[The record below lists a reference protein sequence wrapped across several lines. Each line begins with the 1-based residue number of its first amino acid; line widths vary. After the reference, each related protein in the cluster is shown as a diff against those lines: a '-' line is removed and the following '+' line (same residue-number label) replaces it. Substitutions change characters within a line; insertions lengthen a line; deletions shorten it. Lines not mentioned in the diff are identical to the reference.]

1 VKCGEIK
8 RFAHAYIDGEFD
20 SSERVLFEEH
30 LSECDSCREDIQGLA
45 VFGKAVRE
53 RAAAPRLSADARTR
67 ISARVHA
74 EMNRTSKRFFLMPSA
89 AAAAVV
95 MALGA
100 FFLYQGWQ
108 APNQL
113 SHIVDESIAAHEAS
127 LPSEVEGSGEAIKG
141 YLASKEEVAP
151 EPPLQESEE
160 TRLLGVRLT
169 RIGKSKALLYRYLH
183 NGRNISVVQLPKTRS
198 NNADLPGPTS
208 KEPARVVFTGARNG
222 HAVTTFESAHFTN
235 TVIGD
240 ISEPELLK
248 LVPANL

>member
-8 RFAHAYIDGEFD
+8 RFAHAYLDGEFD
-20 SSERVLFEEH
+20 SNERVLFEDH

-53 RAAAPRLSADARTR
+53 RAASPRLTGEARTR

-74 EMNRTSKRFFLMPSA
+74 EMSRSSRRFFLMPSA
-89 AAAAVV
+89 AAAALV

-100 FFLYQGWQ
+100 FFIYQGWQ
-108 APNQL
+108 APDKL
-113 SHIVDESIAAHEAS
+113 SHIVEESIAAHEAS
-127 LPSEVEGSGEAIKG
+127 LPPEVEGSGEAIKG
-141 YLASKEEVAP
+141 FLASKEEMAP
-151 EPPLQESEE
+151 EPPLKESEK

-169 RIGKSKALLYRYLH
+169 RIGKDKALLYRYLH
-183 NGRNISVVQLPKTRS
+183 NGQNISVVQLPRNLPAS
-198 NNADLPGPTS
+198 ADLPRPAVS
-208 KEPARVVFTGARNG
+208 QEPRVVFTGARNG
-222 HAVTTFESAHFTN
+222 HAVTTFESPRFTN

-248 LVPANL
+248 LVPASL